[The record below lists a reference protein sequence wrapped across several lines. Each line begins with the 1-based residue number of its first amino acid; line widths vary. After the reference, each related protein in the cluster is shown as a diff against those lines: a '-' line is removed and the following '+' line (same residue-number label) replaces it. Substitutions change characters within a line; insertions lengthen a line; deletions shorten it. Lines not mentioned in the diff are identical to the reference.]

1 MNTILSKRIFLPQQ
15 NVQRQGTKVLSLK
28 QSKSAVDLAIWAY
41 ATEHAGTEVDLD
53 RDLEKAGIEC
63 LARGD

>member
-1 MNTILSKRIFLPQQ
+1 MNTILSQRIFLPQQ
-15 NVQRQGTKVLSLK
+15 NVQRQRTKVLSLK